1 MPGPDRLSILK
12 HFGRWSKEDFML
24 LMREIEAYMARL
36 DRLNYSNVMLIGSS
50 ARLPAH
56 CFY

>member
-36 DRLNYSNVMLIGSS
+36 DRLNIQML
-50 ARLPAH
+50 
-56 CFY
+56 C